1 MGLEIRRGTAAD
13 IDRLEPLWQA
23 MWKQHASLPAMPA
36 VRPVEDSWAHRRGE
50 YEQWLGG
57 EDAGRYGLLLA
68 ERDGELLGYAMVS
81 LGAGAATWGGLGE
94 ATAELESLSVLAAE
108 RGAGVGK
115 ALTEAAVDFAR
126 AGGAESVLVAA
137 AHSNEDALR
146 FYRREGFEDFYVLLS
161 RPVDLD

>member
-1 MGLEIRRGTAAD
+1 MAVEIRRGSTAD
-13 IDRLEPLWQA
+13 IDRLEPLWRA
-23 MWKQHASLPAMPA
+23 MWSQHASLPAMPG

-57 EDAGRYGLLLA
+57 EDAERYGLLLA
-68 ERDGELLGYAMVS
+68 ERDGNLVGYAMVS

-108 RGAGVGK
+108 RSAGVGK
-115 ALTEAAVDFAR
+115 ALTAAAVDFAR
-126 AGGAESVLVAA
+126 EGGAESLLVAA

-146 FYRREGFEDFYVLLS
+146 FYRREGFDDFYVLLS
-161 RPVDLD
+161 RLVEPD